1 MLCRTVNA
9 NKQPIIDI
17 IKKRVVANPR
27 FGTSDSHIMYYSKQS
42 SSFNMWNVGLL
53 QRGGDCWAWQPKGER
68 AVNEY
73 MWIGKHILGAS
84 VINELT
90 PTLNYFNGQSGAQTS
105 ERRAQSG
112 YPWSFLNPGRFTQSR
127 WVREMCVGLAWSR
140 RYVAYGISLDWFWF
154 RFRSPSPCRFHFR
167 LPEQQRYLKIVMK
180 LLLISQKL
188 YP

>member
-90 PTLNYFNGQSGAQTS
+90 PTLNYFNGQSGAQS
-105 ERRAQSG
+105 AERRAGTRGVS
-112 YPWSFLNPGRFTQSR
+112 WTPGALPNHVE
-127 WVREMCVGLAWSR
+127 WEKCVLAWPGHGGTLRTVS
-140 RYVAYGISLDWFWF
+140 VWIGFGFDFGL
-154 RFRSPSPCRFHFR
+154 R
-167 LPEQQRYLKIVMK
+167 LHADFIFVYQSSNVT
-180 LLLISQKL
+180 
-188 YP
+188 

>member
-90 PTLNYFNGQSGAQTS
+90 PTLNYFNGQSGAQSAERVPVEFLEPRALYPITLS
-105 ERRAQSG
+105 ERNVCWPGLVTAVRCVRYQFGLVSISVSVSMQISFSFTRAAT
-112 YPWSFLNPGRFTQSR
+112 L
-127 WVREMCVGLAWSR
+127 
-140 RYVAYGISLDWFWF
+140 
-154 RFRSPSPCRFHFR
+154 
-167 LPEQQRYLKIVMK
+167 LKSSNEIIVD
-180 LLLISQKL
+180 
-188 YP
+188 